1 MMKKALFFAGLLLI
15 VSCINK
21 ETVTITPKLEQELC
35 EQVYLNKPIKEPQYT
50 VNTFIDAAI
59 QKTVMK
65 ALTESV
71 INNEARNG
79 FVVVMETN
87 TGKIKAM
94 VSLER
99 DNTQSKYLASN
110 KMDINVPIEPGSLI
124 KTFDLMSLL
133 EDKKAD
139 TATVYNAK
147 GGEISYLGKK
157 IIDCHKGFKN
167 ITLGKAFL
175 YSSNTV
181 FVQAID
187 SAYRQNPIQF
197 SNNFKKFGLNN
208 DLQLPFSHAKK
219 GSVIPTPNSDS
230 WSDISLP
237 WMAFGYGINLTP
249 VQILTYYN
257 AIANDGVMVKPLFLS
272 KIESKEGETKEYSK
286 IILNN
291 SICSKST
298 ITILQDLLSRSMRDN
313 SEKNHLSAQL
323 ALTNINYGS
332 ITSIKEYASSLT
344 GYFPSDKPKY
354 TVFVYVKNSNKDKV
368 SSKVDVAKIVF
379 NKIAAS
385 IR

>member
-1 MMKKALFFAGLLLI
+1 MRKTLCFVFFLLI
-15 VSCINK
+15 VSCNNK
-21 ETVTITPKLEQELC
+21 ETLTITTKLEQELC
-35 EQVYLNKPIKEPQYT
+35 EQVYLDKPIKGKQYS
-50 VNTFIDAAI
+50 VKTFIDSAI

-71 INNEARNG
+71 INNDARKG

-94 VSLER
+94 VNLEKGVK
-99 DNTQSKYLASN
+99 SKYIASN
-110 KMDINVPIEPGSLI
+110 KLDINVPIEPGSLI

-133 EDKKAD
+133 EDRKAD

-147 GGEISYLGKK
+147 GGEIRYLGKK
-157 IIDCHKGFKN
+157 IIDSHKGFKN

-187 SAYRQNPIQF
+187 SAYGQNPIQF
-197 SNNFKKFGLNN
+197 SNNFKKFGLNK
-208 DLQLPFSHAKK
+208 DLKLPFSHAKK
-219 GSVIPTPNSDS
+219 GSVIPTPMSDS
-230 WSDISLP
+230 WSNISLP
-237 WMAFGYGINLTP
+237 WMAFGYGITLTP
-249 VQILTYYN
+249 IQILTYYN

-298 ITILQDLLSRSMRDN
+298 ITILQDLLSRSMIDN
-313 SEKNHLSAQL
+313 TKKNHLSAQL
-323 ALTNINYGS
+323 ALTNINYAS
-332 ITSIKEYASSLT
+332 ITSIKEYASSLA
-344 GYFPSDKPKY
+344 GYFPSEKPKY
-354 TVFVYVKNSNKDKV
+354 SIFVYVKNSNKDKV